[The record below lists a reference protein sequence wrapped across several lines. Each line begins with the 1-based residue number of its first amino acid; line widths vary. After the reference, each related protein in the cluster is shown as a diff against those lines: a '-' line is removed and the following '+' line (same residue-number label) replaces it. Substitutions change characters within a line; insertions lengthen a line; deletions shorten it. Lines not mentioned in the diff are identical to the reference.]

1 MLNIHL
7 VKENL
12 AILSL
17 GQKVIVVLLVYLEG
31 KMNNSMIILF
41 IGDIILF
48 FSPGLSGR
56 NGRDGADGV
65 KGEIGYQGPPG
76 RKVRHDL

>member
-1 MLNIHL
+1 
-7 VKENL
+7 
-12 AILSL
+12 
-17 GQKVIVVLLVYLEG
+17 
-31 KMNNSMIILF
+31 MNNSTIILF
-41 IGDIILF
+41 IGHIILF